1 MSYTTTIIFAGTSL
15 LGACAGLVGCFA
27 VLRRRALVGDALAHA
42 ALPGVCLAFL
52 VLGYRS
58 LPAML
63 LGAFVTGI
71 AGIVCISTLRQFTRI
86 KEDAAIGIVLSVF
99 FGAGVVLLRV
109 IMNSVSA
116 GSKAGL
122 ETYIYGKTTSIALAD
137 VYLIGG
143 AAVGCLAIIVL
154 LYKEFQVVVF
164 DSEFAGVQG
173 WPAFLLDLLLMA
185 MIAFAVVIGLPAV
198 GVVMMAALLIIPAAA
213 ARFWTE
219 QLWVML
225 AMSALMGA
233 AMGAVGTTFSSRFE
247 GLPAGPAIV
256 LCGSVVFLISL
267 LTAPRRGLL
276 ARLWSERKF
285 RRRMAR
291 QRTLNVLYNVWERSH
306 PEVLSFAMDD
316 VLRRKSWTFDELHSA
331 LGALSREGCVSFQPE
346 GRFAMTDHGLQCAA
360 MAARGFRMWELFL
373 TENAEASSGIADFD
387 YRSLEE
393 RLPRE
398 MIAELEEKLKEEGR
412 YPTIMRRDGFSHE
425 CN

>member
-1 MSYTTTIIFAGTSL
+1 
-15 LGACAGLVGCFA
+15 
-27 VLRRRALVGDALAHA
+27 
-42 ALPGVCLAFL
+42 
-52 VLGYRS
+52 
-58 LPAML
+58 
-63 LGAFVTGI
+63 
-71 AGIVCISTLRQFTRI
+71 
-86 KEDAAIGIVLSVF
+86 
-99 FGAGVVLLRV
+99 
-109 IMNSVSA
+109 
-116 GSKAGL
+116 
-122 ETYIYGKTTSIALAD
+122 
-137 VYLIGG
+137 
-143 AAVGCLAIIVL
+143 
-154 LYKEFQVVVF
+154 
-164 DSEFAGVQG
+164 
-173 WPAFLLDLLLMA
+173 
-185 MIAFAVVIGLPAV
+185 
-198 GVVMMAALLIIPAAA
+198 
-213 ARFWTE
+213 
-219 QLWVML
+219 
-225 AMSALMGA
+225 
-233 AMGAVGTTFSSRFE
+233 MGAVGTTFSSRFE